1 MRWAF
6 FGRTST
12 DDAQDPSLS
21 IPRQLTSCEGIVLP
35 LGDEIVAHYWD
46 IESGRKSLAERGNG
60 ADGSAF
66 NISVPRD
73 GSITELLQDAAKGR
87 FDAVIVESIDRL
99 SRMTADSTRVEQ
111 ELERLGVGL
120 FAADEPMSTNA
131 TSILTRRVKQ
141 GVAEWYVRDLIEK
154 SRRGMEESVR
164 QGWHTGGRAPYG
176 YALQEH
182 QHPNPS
188 KAREGKRKH
197 RLILDPICA
206 PIVLVIFEDY
216 CLHHLGLGE
225 ICEKLNRDLD
235 RCPPPLPNRKDEHG
249 LRPTWSRT
257 VIRSMLRNP
266 KYTGYNVWGR
276 NDKRPGRPQIRPRD
290 EWVWSA
296 TPTHDPIVTKE
307 LFDMVEERATRN
319 SNAVK
324 AGMPR
329 QHAGSATPRAG
340 RLYPLRGRVRCGLCG
355 HRMEGSHQK
364 GSNWYR
370 CQYVRRRGSAAAEYA
385 EHPQVLGIKEDNLLE
400 PILSFLA
407 RRVFGPE
414 RLCLL
419 RDELAD
425 ATASTW
431 EDHNTE
437 LERLQGELREIERSL
452 RRQTLRLEER
462 EDPTHPVVALAIER
476 IEELSTRKAAVTDA
490 TQTLKTK
497 RPAGHDPDE
506 ILAILDAVPDL
517 RKVLNLA
524 SDEQLARIF
533 RAFDVTIT
541 YDKPN
546 RRLNLAATITPE
558 LIPEPELSPKPE
570 KIPKPEKGDHPEGRS
585 RVGVSIPPPL

>member
-1 MRWAF
+1 MGLARNWRAH
-6 FGRTST
+6 GRVK
-12 DDAQDPSLS
+12 
-21 IPRQLTSCEGIVLP
+21 PRPGGARS
-35 LGDEIVAHYWD
+35 A
-46 IESGRKSLAERGNG
+46 RRGHRH
-60 ADGSAF
+60 D
-66 NISVPRD
+66 
-73 GSITELLQDAAKGR
+73 
-87 FDAVIVESIDRL
+87 
-99 SRMTADSTRVEQ
+99 
-111 ELERLGVGL
+111 
-120 FAADEPMSTNA
+120 
-131 TSILTRRVKQ
+131 RRV
-141 GVAEWYVRDLIEK
+141 
-154 SRRGMEESVR
+154 S
-164 QGWHTGGRAPYG
+164 
-176 YALQEH
+176 
-182 QHPNPS
+182 
-188 KAREGKRKH
+188 
-197 RLILDPICA
+197 
-206 PIVLVIFEDY
+206 
-216 CLHHLGLGE
+216 
-225 ICEKLNRDLD
+225 
-235 RCPPPLPNRKDEHG
+235 
-249 LRPTWSRT
+249 
-257 VIRSMLRNP
+257 
-266 KYTGYNVWGR
+266 
-276 NDKRPGRPQIRPRD
+276 
-290 EWVWSA
+290 
-296 TPTHDPIVTKE
+296 
-307 LFDMVEERATRN
+307 
-319 SNAVK
+319 
-324 AGMPR
+324 
-329 QHAGSATPRAG
+329 
-340 RLYPLRGRVRCGLCG
+340 
-355 HRMEGSHQK
+355 
-364 GSNWYR
+364 
-370 CQYVRRRGSAAAEYA
+370 RRRGSAAAEYA

-524 SDEQLARIF
+524 SAEQLARIF

-585 RVGVSIPPPL
+585 RVGVSIPPPLLRKNPAQAGFFFGHRWPERIVIVPISFQFVLELGNRAQGGGDRTSPESPACGAACG